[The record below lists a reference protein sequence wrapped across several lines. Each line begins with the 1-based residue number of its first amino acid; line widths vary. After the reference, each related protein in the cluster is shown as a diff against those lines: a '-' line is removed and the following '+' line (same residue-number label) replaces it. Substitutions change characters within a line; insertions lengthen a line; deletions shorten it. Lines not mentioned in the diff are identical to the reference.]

1 MSECEICFV
10 LKKTKTDIKERV
22 GGKFIMY
29 WCLLCTGVQAR
40 PTNKRLFEEM
50 LRKRQK
56 DTV

>member
-1 MSECEICFV
+1 MFCFEENKNRYKGVSRREIYYV
-10 LKKTKTDIKERV
+10 L
-22 GGKFIMY
+22 
-29 WCLLCTGVQAR
+29 GVQAR

>member
-1 MSECEICFV
+1 
-10 LKKTKTDIKERV
+10 
-22 GGKFIMY
+22 MY